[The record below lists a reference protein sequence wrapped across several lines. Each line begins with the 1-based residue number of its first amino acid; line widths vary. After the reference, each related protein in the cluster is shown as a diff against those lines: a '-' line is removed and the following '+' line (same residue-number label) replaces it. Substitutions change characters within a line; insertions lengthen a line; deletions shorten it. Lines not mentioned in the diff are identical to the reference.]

1 MSSVGIGGIFVMI
14 FVIDVEHVVLDFKQ
28 LEKKNQA
35 VSKPIF

>member
-1 MSSVGIGGIFVMI
+1 MRSVGIGGIFVMI

-28 LEKKNQA
+28 SKKNQA

>member
-1 MSSVGIGGIFVMI
+1 MI
-14 FVIDVEHVVLDFKQ
+14 FVIDVEHVVLDVKK